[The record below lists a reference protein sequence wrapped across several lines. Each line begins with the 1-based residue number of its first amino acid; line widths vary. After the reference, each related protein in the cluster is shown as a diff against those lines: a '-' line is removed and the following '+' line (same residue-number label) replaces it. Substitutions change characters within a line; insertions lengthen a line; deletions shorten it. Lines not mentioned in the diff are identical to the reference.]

1 MYPAITAQTARVRKS
16 TNIPKVR
23 PRGPQPDLPL
33 TWVLSEAN
41 SKYLKYLNLIADA
54 QRDYKPC
61 NRDRCGC
68 HASVISQDLKMFKEK
83 GISASSIQSVK
94 AKQGH
99 EIPSNQP
106 QSVSRAKLHVSQ
118 QVLGHRALSTR
129 SCARAARPGAHCEWN
144 VEKLLPCSWFT
155 PALLQINTRDWPQ
168 IPKNYGFFGPVFSF
182 SKTSEYNDIM
192 YPAWAFWEG
201 GPAISLYPRGIGRW
215 DVHRKELG
223 KLGNSSKWEEKIPK
237 AFFRGSRTCS
247 ERDALI
253 LLSRE
258 KPELADAQY
267 TKNQAWKSEAD
278 TLHVAPAQEV
288 SFEEHCQ
295 YKYLFNFRGVA
306 ASFRLKHILLCKSVV
321 FHVGNEWQEFFYPAL
336 KPWIHYIPVDSSASK
351 EQLQELIEFASHHDD
366 VVREIAENGYKMIWN
381 HLRMKDVSCYWR
393 KLLKKYASLQ
403 TFKPSR
409 DEMLVEIKG

>member
-1 MYPAITAQTARVRKS
+1 MPPFSVFKPRLCVILLVIQHAVHVKPS
-16 TNIPKVR
+16 NVSGNNSPDCPSEKVNKY
-23 PRGPQPDLPL
+23 
-33 TWVLSEAN
+33 SKEAN

-94 AKQGH
+94 AKGTKYQVINH
-99 EIPSNQP
+99 KVYREQNCMFPSRC
-106 QSVSRAKLHVSQ
+106 SGIEHFL
-118 QVLGHRALSTR
+118 LE
-129 SCARAARPGAHCEWN
+129 AAPG
-144 VEKLLPCSWFT
+144 LPD
-155 PALLQINTRDWPQ
+155 LELIINTRDWPQ